1 MLDLGVIFF
10 DIDGTL
16 VDSRKVIIDAA
27 NFTLNSL
34 GLKEKKAE
42 EIINNMKFETSYL
55 IAKIVDTNDNHLIL
69 KGVKLFRSYWKKNV
83 SSDSRLF
90 DGVREILDYLS
101 DKKLIITSNG
111 IKEVIAEMLNNF
123 NIKKYFQEIISGD
136 EVDCIKPTACPINK
150 ALNTLEPYNRK
161 NAMIV
166 GDMDVD
172 IRAGKAAGINTCGV
186 TYGFGKKEDLIKA
199 DPDFLIDNINELKN
213 IVTA

>member
-1 MLDLGVIFF
+1 MLNLDIIFF

-34 GLKEKKAE
+34 GLKEKKAD
-42 EIINNMKFETSYL
+42 EIISNMKFETSYL
-55 IAKIVDTNDNHLIL
+55 ISKIADTDDNDLII

-83 SSDSRLF
+83 SRDSRLF
-90 DGVREILDYLS
+90 SGVREILDYLYG
-101 DKKLIITSNG
+101 KKLIITSNG
-111 IKEVIAEMLNNF
+111 IKDVIEEMLDSF
-123 NIKKYFQEIISGD
+123 NIRKYFRQIISGD

-150 ALNTLEPYNRK
+150 AFATLELFSKN

-186 TYGFGKKEDLIKA
+186 TYGFGKKEDIVKA
-199 DPDFLIDNINELKN
+199 GPDYLIDNISELKN
-213 IVTA
+213 IIKI